1 MQHALQHTPLATWM
15 IVHVKYHTQHKTN
28 KHTRTHARTRVHPIK
43 PVAQVQVKDER
54 DERGGGEGHGCGRR
68 TNNNPPARRLAAR
81 LAATEPAMI
90 ALPALDK
97 AETAVE
103 AGRYL
108 STCEAAVLG
117 LPATSVVMPASTE
130 TLHHDV
136 YMLCRCIAADSEGG
150 GEGAWLMHGL
160 LKVAGGLS

>member
-1 MQHALQHTPLATWM
+1 
-15 IVHVKYHTQHKTN
+15 
-28 KHTRTHARTRVHPIK
+28 
-43 PVAQVQVKDER
+43 
-54 DERGGGEGHGCGRR
+54 
-68 TNNNPPARRLAAR
+68 
-81 LAATEPAMI
+81 MI
-90 ALPALDK
+90 ALPALDT

-136 YMLCRCIAADSEGG
+136 YKLCRCIAADSEGG
-150 GEGAWLMHGL
+150 GEGPWGHGGVDAWPLEGSRRFVMRKIG
-160 LKVAGGLS
+160 AWTCR